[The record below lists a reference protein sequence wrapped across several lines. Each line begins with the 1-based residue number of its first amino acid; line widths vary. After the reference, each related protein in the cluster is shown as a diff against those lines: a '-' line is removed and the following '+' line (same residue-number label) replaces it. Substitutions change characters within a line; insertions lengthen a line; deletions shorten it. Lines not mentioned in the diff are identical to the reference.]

1 MRWKPNEKHKRPPS
15 PTNLVF
21 AYLPTKCVDG
31 TWVWWERVY
40 VTETKVYDRDMG
52 MFIAQ
57 LTYTPYEETED
68 DYENWRGL

>member
-1 MRWKPNEKHKRPPS
+1 
-15 PTNLVF
+15 VF